1 MVMFIIFA
9 VATIGVGVYSFI
21 DKINL
26 VKSKMIDVN
35 FKKVTLSTCLFNGI
49 FAVSF
54 VLMLVGGMLW
64 GEFGA
69 DAIHWIILIIGGLLF
84 GFSLPT
90 AVQFFILYYWGK
102 NIDEKWH
109 KFYFMSFIGLFIV
122 AIPTLFLWLDGY
134 APYLTYPLVNGI
146 SFTDGIVTPITGK
159 PNLAWY
165 AICIV
170 SGAVLVYAITDHL
183 LYKEYG
189 KHGIGESTFFVAF
202 PAGVIGARI
211 WYCIGEGK
219 PFTEWIKIWEG
230 GLTVVGGALTGIIVG
245 VLWFMWRNPK
255 YSIFV
260 AIDCA
265 VPTILIAQAIGRW
278 GNFFNC
284 EVHGLE
290 VSVEYFK
297 WLPEIIRNNATYS
310 SSRGFA
316 SSGNIYLPL
325 FLIEGI
331 INLFGYFVLAHLFG
345 KKLHKVV
352 EPADLGFG
360 YIVWYGMTRVI
371 LEPLRDSSFN
381 MGGDSGY
388 WSWIWCLLYVL
399 IGSIGII
406 ANHVIR
412 YILKKRKGTYIV
424 QKGDIKL
431 GISEMATFAVI
442 GITLIIV
449 ASVLMATAPSLVEGA
464 SRKIGFDDSFNVGVM
479 LLVIGVSIGLYTV
492 PAAIR
497 FIEANKKQ
505 KEKEVVNE

>member
-1 MVMFIIFA
+1 MFIIFA
-9 VATIGVGVYSFI
+9 VAAIGVGVYSFKENI
-21 DKINL
+21 GL
-26 VKSKMIDVN
+26 VRSKMIDVD
-35 FKKVTLSTCLFNGI
+35 FRKVTRTIGLCNGV
-49 FAVSF
+49 FALCF
-54 VLMLVGGMLW
+54 TLMLAGGILW
-64 GEFGA
+64 GEYPA
-69 DAIHWIILIIGGLLF
+69 DAIHWIMLIFGGLF
-84 GFSLPT
+84 FSFSLIT

-146 SFTDGIVTPITGK
+146 SFNDGFVTPATGK

-170 SGAVLVYAITDHL
+170 SGAVLVYAISDHL

-202 PAGVIGARI
+202 PAGVIGARL

-219 PFTEWIKIWEG
+219 PIADWIKIWEG

-245 VLWFMWRNPK
+245 VLWFIWRNPK

-290 VSVEYFK
+290 VSAEYFK
-297 WLPEIIRNNATYS
+297 WLPEIIRNNAAYS
-310 SSRGFA
+310 CEYGFA

-345 KKLHKVV
+345 KRLHKYL

-371 LEPLRDSSFN
+371 LEPFRDGKFN
-381 MGGDSGY
+381 MGNNGY

-412 YILKKRKGTYIV
+412 YLIKKHKGTYIV
-424 QKGDIKL
+424 QKGDIKI
-431 GISEMATFAVI
+431 GSIETIVFAAV
-442 GITLIIV
+442 GLVLVVVGT
-449 ASVLMATAPSLVEGA
+449 VLMVNAPGLQEGEA
-464 SRKIGFDDSFNVGVM
+464 RNIGFGDSFNVGLM
-479 LLVIGVSIGLYTV
+479 LLIVGVSIAVYVV

-497 FIEANKKQ
+497 FIEGIKKQ
-505 KEKEVVNE
+505 KSIEAVNE